1 MVFYE
6 SWTHSA
12 SSDSQSVVM
21 PDGCRDILIV
31 EHAHAKSTIR
41 ITDWDDRAWV
51 AQVKKGQCISG
62 FRLCPGLSVEG
73 HDLAGL
79 INDENEISLFIEYL
93 AFKNK
98 ESIALV
104 RELTAPGASIK
115 TVANEAGV
123 SIRTLQRQLK
133 KLNLPKPE
141 YWLRLS
147 RARLAACALPC
158 PVPLADIALE
168 YGYSDQSHMTRDF
181 TRWFGVT
188 PAKLRQD
195 TTLLAE
201 VNQLGAGNWTG
212 EHISIR

>member
-1 MVFYE
+1 
-6 SWTHSA
+6 
-12 SSDSQSVVM
+12 M
-21 PDGCRDILIV
+21 PDGCRDILIIRDNAV
-31 EHAHAKSTIR
+31 SRNSLSVDDAHAKSNIR
-41 ITDWDDRAWV
+41 ITDWDDCARV
-51 AQVKKGQCISG
+51 VQVKKGQCLSG

-79 INDENEISLFIEYL
+79 INDENEISLFIDYL
-93 AFKNK
+93 AFKNS

-104 RELTAPGASIK
+104 RELTISGVTIK
-115 TVANEAGV
+115 TVAKQAGV
-123 SIRTLQRQLK
+123 SVRTLQRQLK

-141 YWLRLS
+141 YWLQLS

-158 PVPLADIALE
+158 RVPLADIALE
-168 YGYSDQSHMTRDF
+168 FGYSDQSHMTRDF